1 MVLVLINVR
10 KLVLTYYLENMVT
23 RLNLKESKI
32 IWRWTF
38 FRLKSSQ
45 VKINHL

>member
-23 RLNLKESKI
+23 KPQKI
-32 IWRWTF
+32 KDYMEMDIF
-38 FRLKSSQ
+38 QAEVLPGE
-45 VKINHL
+45 N